1 MQTPVESEDS
11 SSDSKSSSESSSDDS
26 SSDYEKPEIKPKKK
40 KTKLEILREKK
51 DETDK
56 DNYNL
61 VISKNRFELMM
72 ELLK

>member
-1 MQTPVESEDS
+1 METPVKSEDS
-11 SSDSKSSSESSSDDS
+11 SSDSESSSESSSDES
-26 SSDYEKPEIKPKKK
+26 SSEDEKPEIEPKKK

-51 DETDK
+51 DEIDQ
-56 DNYNL
+56 DDYNL